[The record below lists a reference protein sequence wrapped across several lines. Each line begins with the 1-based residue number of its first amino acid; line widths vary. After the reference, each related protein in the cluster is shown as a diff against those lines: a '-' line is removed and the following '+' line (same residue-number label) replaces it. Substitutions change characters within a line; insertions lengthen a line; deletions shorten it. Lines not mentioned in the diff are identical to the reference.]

1 MRPTRTTT
9 SLFLLSTIAITGY
22 SATARAVDEYSII
35 LLDRTGSMST
45 NTNTADPTQTR
56 WTDAMEAA
64 ASVILVKDKADLSID
79 RAYAIWDFR
88 LGAGTT
94 GGPNNDT
101 TQDNAK
107 QVWPLQASDCT
118 SLCATKAN
126 CAAWI
131 QVPAL
136 SGITNNYCDFGNT
149 SAPQPYDAL
158 VALLRSYK
166 TDINRTPDANF
177 MGRTPLADS
186 LCRTLNTLRLANINS
201 AQTITLESDGLE
213 NQSSL
218 GDCGNYS
225 IDSTAVPFS
234 TDPASTWN
242 KALADW
248 GMSAPAGSGAP
259 DAINSPIVPGGG
271 SWEAR
276 VVRRALHLT
285 NSSSAAATAS
295 SIQPNEPASSNIA
308 WRVQVHYA
316 TFDSTTPTP
325 LAAVAPTTLTAA
337 AAAPNSSN
345 QDKSAVVHTYTVSAP
360 LAGITPPMLAAAAAT
375 SGVKSATAATTSTI
389 VVDIPAAELSLFRQ
403 MASPSF
409 PSKGN
414 GASRS
419 FFQPITLLPG
429 QTYGTNHKL
438 AGDVDDS
445 GCVDH
450 ADYSIMTQKDVWY
463 SRALPPNQ
471 IGMRADLNKDGW
483 VNEADRT
490 ILLANWGKGCIN
502 NPGPKPKI

>member
-1 MRPTRTTT
+1 M
-9 SLFLLSTIAITGY
+9 TGY
-22 SATARAVDEYSII
+22 SATANAVDEYSII
-35 LLDRTGSMST
+35 LLDRSGSMST
-45 NTNTADPTQTR
+45 NTNTAAPAQTR

-64 ASVILVKDKADLSID
+64 ADVILTKDKLDPSID

-107 QVWPLQASDCT
+107 QVWPLQDSDC
-118 SLCATKAN
+118 SNLCPTKAN
-126 CAAWI
+126 CAVITRLPSLA
-131 QVPAL
+131 
-136 SGITNNYCDFGNT
+136 GITNNYCDFGNT
-149 SAPQPYDAL
+149 SATQPYDAL
-158 VALLRSYK
+158 AALLRSYK

-177 MGRTPLADS
+177 MGRTPIADA
-186 LCRTLNTLRLANINS
+186 LCRALNTIRLANINTP
-201 AQTITLESDGLE
+201 QTITFESDGLE

-225 IDSTAVPFS
+225 IASTAVPFS
-234 TDPASTWN
+234 TDPASSWD
-242 KALADW
+242 KSLSDW

-259 DAINSPIVPGGG
+259 DAINSPITPGGG

-276 VVRRALHLT
+276 VVRRMLHLT
-285 NSSSAAATAS
+285 NSNSAAATAS
-295 SIQPNEPASSNIA
+295 AIQPNEPASSNIA

-316 TFDSTTPTP
+316 TFDSTTPIIP
-325 LAAVAPTTLTAA
+325 LTLAPTTLTAA
-337 AAAPNSSN
+337 AAAPSTSN
-345 QDKSAVVHTYTVSAP
+345 QDKGAVVNKYTVSAP
-360 LAGITPPMLAAAAAT
+360 LAGITPAMLTAAASGT
-375 SGVKSATAATTSTI
+375 SSASSATAAATSTI

-403 MASPSF
+403 MASSSF
-409 PSKGN
+409 PTKGKR
-414 GASRS
+414 ASRA
-419 FFQPITLLPG
+419 FFQAITLLPG
-429 QTYGTNHKL
+429 QTYGTYHKL

-445 GCVDH
+445 NCVDR

-463 SRALPPNQ
+463 TRALPPNQ